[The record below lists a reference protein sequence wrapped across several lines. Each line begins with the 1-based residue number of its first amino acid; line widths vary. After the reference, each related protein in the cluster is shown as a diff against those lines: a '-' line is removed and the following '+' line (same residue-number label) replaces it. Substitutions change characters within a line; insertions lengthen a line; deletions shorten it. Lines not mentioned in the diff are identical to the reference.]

1 MLTDNEILEI
11 LEQCCG
17 RTLGLDSE
25 LVQSGL
31 LDSLGTVLLA
41 EALEARGVPVSVAR
55 LPKSTLATPR
65 ALAAWLRAGAPPQE
79 QHKLTWP

>member
-1 MLTDNEILEI
+1 MLTDRDILEI

-17 RTLGLDSE
+17 CPLDLDSE
-25 LVQSGL
+25 LVHSGL

-55 LPKSTLATPR
+55 LPKSALATPR
-65 ALAAWLRAGAPPQE
+65 ALAAWLRAAAPHTP
-79 QHKLTWP
+79 

>member
-1 MLTDNEILEI
+1 MLTDRDILEV

-17 RTLGLDSE
+17 CPLTLDSE
-25 LVQSGL
+25 LVRSGL

-55 LPKSTLATPR
+55 LPKSALATPR
-65 ALAAWLRAGAPPQE
+65 ALYNHLRAAAP
-79 QHKLTWP
+79 HTL